1 MRRRIRDMWRSWT
14 PRMASCCT
22 CGIRSAVTGLGS
34 SIPRPAPRAAP
45 PYGVGRRR
53 GRSATASCAR
63 CGKTGTPGRAPS
75 SRAASSS
82 YTTRKEEGGAS
93 ECTTRRPGAKSR
105 SSSAAMGG
113 ATGTAPSWWTAGSRF
128 RRATRTIT
136 PRAAS
141 STSGGCGE
149 RLPIDPIRQLHQ
161 EAVVGPQA
169 EQIAQVAA
177 EAPRALDAARA
188 LAPLAPDDEERRA
201 GAVLP
206 TEHDVGAELLVVE
219 AAGVVG
225 DDRVRHVATREVC
238 GARRGGQLLHV
249 AVGPL
254 RDERLGVYLQRR
266 AGRERV
272 REAHGHAELLLL
284 EVSEHVACVV
294 LPERLHVVASA
305 GVVGDYR
312 RRDARGQLEVDL
324 RHEIDAV

>member
-1 MRRRIRDMWRSWT
+1 MV
-14 PRMASCCT
+14 A
-22 CGIRSAVTGLGS
+22 
-34 SIPRPAPRAAP
+34 
-45 PYGVGRRR
+45 RRR

-63 CGKTGTPGRAPS
+63 CGKTGTPGRAPL

-93 ECTTRRPGAKSR
+93 ASTTRRPGARWR

-128 RRATRTIT
+128 RRGTRTIT

-141 STSGGCGE
+141 SISGGCGE
-149 RLPIDPIRQLHQ
+149 RLPIDPIRQLDQ

-188 LAPLAPDDEERRA
+188 LAPLAPHDEQRRA

-206 TEHDVGAELLVVE
+206 AEHDVGTELLVVE
-219 AAGVVG
+219 GAGVVG
-225 DDRVRHVATREVC
+225 DGGVAVHLVAAREI
-238 GARRGGQLLHV
+238 RRPRACRQLPHV

-254 RDERLGVYLQRR
+254 REERLRVHLERR
-266 AGRERV
+266 VRVERV
-272 REAHGHAELLLL
+272 GEAHGHAELLAL
-284 EVSEHVACVV
+284 EVREQIVRDVRRVRDGIA
-294 LPERLHVVASA
+294 RL
-305 GVVGDYR
+305 
-312 RRDARGQLEVDL
+312 
-324 RHEIDAV
+324 